1 MTAMFGTKKEEGDK
15 ETVSKKDEK
24 SLVKTDAK
32 KAGKKKTKKVSENLI
47 KKADLVNSVI
57 ISPIISEDAMNKTTV
72 GKYVFKVNP
81 KTNKNQIAEAVEV
94 LYGIDVT
101 KVNVMKYKQKSH
113 KFRTIKGKK
122 SGYKKAIV
130 TIKTG
135 QEIKL
140 FSE

>member
-1 MTAMFGTKKEEGDK
+1 MTAMFGSKKEEEKK
-15 ETVSKKDEK
+15 ESVGK
-24 SLVKTDAK
+24 KTDVKVAETKVK
-32 KAGKKKTKKVSENLI
+32 KVVKKKTKKVSENLI

-57 ISPIISEDAMNKTTV
+57 IAPIISEDAMNKTTV
-72 GKYVFKVNP
+72 GKYVFRVNQRA
-81 KTNKNQIAEAVEV
+81 NKNQVKEAIEV
-94 LYGIDVT
+94 LYGVDVT

-113 KFRTIKGKK
+113 KFRLTKGKK

-130 TIKTG
+130 TIKSG